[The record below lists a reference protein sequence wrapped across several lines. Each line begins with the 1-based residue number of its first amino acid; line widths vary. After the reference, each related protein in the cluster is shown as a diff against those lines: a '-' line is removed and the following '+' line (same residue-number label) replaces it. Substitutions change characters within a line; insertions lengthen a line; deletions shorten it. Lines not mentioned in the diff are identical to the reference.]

1 MKTEPIDII
10 IPAHN
15 CADTIGDTIKSL
27 DLQICKDFRATVV
40 IDGADEKLE
49 SVVEVAA
56 DSRPWLRHA
65 TLDDNKGPGAAR
77 AYGIAI
83 SSFDWLMFLDAGDLL
98 LPHAIATMQQAIPEK
113 PDFVIGKTLRE
124 SERGCYEVVGRE
136 QLTWLHGRMYRYD
149 FLTAHDITFP
159 NDLRMSEDLAF
170 NMKCAEFAQNVP
182 ETSWPVHI
190 QRWNGKS
197 LSRRSGASREQ
208 ARTYIKACVNYAE
221 DCIYDGRAPED
232 LRLLPDALAACYY
245 YLDAVE
251 RLFPNDHELYA
262 EMCRDFIRLAQT
274 VELPRLRTL
283 PAWEARLA
291 RSLALPSRP
300 YGTVY
305 MPELTFEQR
314 FINATLK

>member
-1 MKTEPIDII
+1 MKTETIDII

-27 DLQICKDFRATVV
+27 DLQLCKDFKATVV
-40 IDGADEKLE
+40 IDGADDKLE
-49 SVVEVAA
+49 AVVEAAA

-65 TLDDNKGPGAAR
+65 TLDDNKGPGAA
-77 AYGIAI
+77 I
-83 SSFDWLMFLDAGDLL
+83 SSCDWLMFLDADDLL
-98 LPHAIATMQQAIPEK
+98 LPHAVATMQQAIPER

-136 QLTWLHGRMYRYD
+136 QLTWLHGRMYNYS
-149 FLTAHDITFP
+149 FLAAYNITFP

-170 NMKCAEFAQNVP
+170 NMKCAELAKNIP

-208 ARTYIKACVNYAE
+208 ARTYIKACLDYAVNCVRAE
-221 DCIYDGRAPED
+221 REPED

-245 YLDAVE
+245 YRNTA
-251 RLFPNDHELYA
+251 LFSMRQDIGIAP
-262 EMCRDFIRLAQT
+262 
-274 VELPRLRTL
+274 
-283 PAWEARLA
+283 
-291 RSLALPSRP
+291 
-300 YGTVY
+300 
-305 MPELTFEQR
+305 
-314 FINATLK
+314 

>member
-1 MKTEPIDII
+1 MKTETIDII

-15 CADTIGDTIKSL
+15 CADTIGDTIQSL
-27 DLQICKDFRATVV
+27 DLQLCKDFCATVV
-40 IDGADEKLE
+40 IDGPDEVLE
-49 SVVEVAA
+49 KTVESYVET
-56 DSRPWLRHA
+56 RPWLRCIKSK
-65 TLDDNKGPGAAR
+65 DNKGPGAAR
-77 AYGIAI
+77 NLGKTASG
-83 SSFDWLMFLDAGDLL
+83 SEWLMFLDADDLL
-98 LPHAIATMQQAIPEK
+98 LPHAIATMQQTIPER
-113 PDFVIGKTLRE
+113 PDFVIGKTMRE
-124 SERGCYEVVGRE
+124 SERGGYEVVGHE
-136 QLTWLHGRMYRYD
+136 QLTWLHGRMYNYD

-170 NMKCAEFAQNVP
+170 NMKCAELAKNVP

-197 LSRRSGASREQ
+197 LSRRSGAAREQ
-208 ARTYIKACVNYAE
+208 ARTYIKACLDYAV
-221 DCIYDGRAPED
+221 DCVHIEREPED

-245 YLDAVE
+245 YLDVVE
-251 RLFPNDHELYA
+251 RMFPKDTALYT
-262 EMCRDFIRLAQT
+262 EMCRDFIKLAQT

-300 YGTVY
+300 YGTAY

>member
-1 MKTEPIDII
+1 MNKEIIEII
-10 IPAHN
+10 IPAYN
-15 CADTIGDTIKSL
+15 CADTIGDTIQSL
-27 DLQICKDFRATVV
+27 DLQLCKDFCATVV
-40 IDGADEKLE
+40 IDGPDEVLE
-49 SVVEVAA
+49 KTVESYVET
-56 DSRPWLRHA
+56 RPWLRCIK
-65 TLDDNKGPGAAR
+65 NKTNEGPGAAR

-83 SSFDWLMFLDAGDLL
+83 SSF
-98 LPHAIATMQQAIPEK
+98 ATMQQAIPEK

-136 QLTWLHGRMYRYD
+136 QLTWLHGRMYHYD

-232 LRLLPDALAACYY
+232 LRLLPDALAACY
-245 YLDAVE
+245 
-251 RLFPNDHELYA
+251 
-262 EMCRDFIRLAQT
+262 
-274 VELPRLRTL
+274 
-283 PAWEARLA
+283 
-291 RSLALPSRP
+291 
-300 YGTVY
+300 
-305 MPELTFEQR
+305 
-314 FINATLK
+314 